1 MNGADSGPRVL
12 DGVRGSACKANPS
25 SAQGWRQEGLALAT
39 PAVHFL
45 CSREEVPL
53 YETLCIPLI
62 VQSVVKFPETS
73 MGAAVFACF
82 SVTQLVMFI
91 LLHCSL
97 HYLNNYALESC
108 ISKTRK

>member
-1 MNGADSGPRVL
+1 MNGAVAS
-12 DGVRGSACKANPS
+12 RGSACKANPS

-53 YETLCIPLI
+53 YETLCIHLI
-62 VQSVVKFPETS
+62 VQSVVMFPETS
-73 MGAAVFACF
+73 MGTAVFACFSF
-82 SVTQLVMFI
+82 SVTQLVMFV